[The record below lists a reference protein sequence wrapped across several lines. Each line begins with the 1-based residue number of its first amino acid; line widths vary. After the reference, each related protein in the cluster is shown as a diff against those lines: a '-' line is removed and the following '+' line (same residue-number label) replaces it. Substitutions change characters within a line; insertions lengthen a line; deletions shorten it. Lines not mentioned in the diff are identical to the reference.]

1 MVTRSN
7 VRGGAAA
14 GHASRTRRISRRSD
28 PRILALATPRTGRTI
43 FRQLRGQ
50 RTQPLANTSAA
61 LFALASLSPAAH
73 RVWACSARILRST
86 GLKSPATSTA
96 ADRPGAPP
104 RGSRRSGRGAA
115 RALWTEPDERE
126 VGEAH
131 LVTKPPPD
139 VVAHRIEQLG
149 ADGSSGAA
157 ARAADVLLLAVPDER
172 VQAGPVSKVDVA
184 QQAVA
189 LERLEVPIDGGRDEP
204 GLIPN
209 TSCSTSAGSSAR

>member
-1 MVTRSN
+1 M
-7 VRGGAAA
+7 
-14 GHASRTRRISRRSD
+14 
-28 PRILALATPRTGRTI
+28 
-43 FRQLRGQ
+43 
-50 RTQPLANTSAA
+50 
-61 LFALASLSPAAH
+61 
-73 RVWACSARILRST
+73 
-86 GLKSPATSTA
+86 
-96 ADRPGAPP
+96 
-104 RGSRRSGRGAA
+104 
-115 RALWTEPDERE
+115 WTEPDERE

-157 ARAADVLLLAVPDER
+157 ARAVDVLVLAVADEC
-172 VQAGPVSKVDVA
+172 VQPRSVPEMDVA